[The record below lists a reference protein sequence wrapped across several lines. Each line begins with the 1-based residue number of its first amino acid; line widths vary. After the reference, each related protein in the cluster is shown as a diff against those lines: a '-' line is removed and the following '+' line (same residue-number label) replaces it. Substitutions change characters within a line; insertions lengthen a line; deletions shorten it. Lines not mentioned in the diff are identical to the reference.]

1 MAAAIGATYSDDE
14 ITEILASI
22 ERIPCFEKDKISN
35 YKVSSSNVFVNL
47 KASSSF
53 EAATKFGFVLRQV
66 GLASSSTPDCC
77 RWKSFANAVK
87 VKKLLYLLLYSM

>member
-66 GLASSSTPDCC
+66 GLASSSTPDCLQ
-77 RWKSFANAVK
+77 RRTLPHAMSNLTVLKTQTF
-87 VKKLLYLLLYSM
+87 L

>member
-14 ITEILASI
+14 ITEILVSI

-47 KASSSF
+47 KASSNF
-53 EAATKFGFVLRQV
+53 
-66 GLASSSTPDCC
+66 
-77 RWKSFANAVK
+77 
-87 VKKLLYLLLYSM
+87 